1 MKKFYQ
7 VSSPWINKIEKK
19 NINNAL
25 RDNEISG
32 FFGKYIPEFEKKFSK
47 FCKTKHAVT
56 VNSGTTALHLALVT
70 LGIKKGDEVIVSSLT
85 NMASIFAILYIGA
98 IPVPI
103 DIENDTYNL
112 DVNLIENKIT
122 KKTTAIL
129 AVHLFGHPAEMDK
142 ILKISR
148 KHKLKIIEDCA
159 EAHGALYKNKMVGSI
174 GDAGCFSFY
183 ANKIITTGEG
193 GMITF
198 NSKKY
203 ALKAKNLKELAFGK
217 GNKFMHTGIG
227 YNYRMTNLQ
236 AALGCAQMEKINLI
250 IEKKIKLA
258 RLYEKYLSKNKLIK
272 LPLTKKGVKN
282 VYWMYCVK
290 IPILNSFKRKKLL
303 KKLFEKGIETREM
316 FIPYNL
322 QNFYLKTEKKI
333 NCPKANKVAY
343 NSFYLPS
350 GTDLKEKDVRYIS
363 GWLNKF
369 VK

>member
-7 VSSPWINKIEKK
+7 VSTPWINEVEKK
-19 NINNAL
+19 NVNNAL
-25 RDNEISG
+25 RNNELSG
-32 FFGKYIPEFEKKFSK
+32 FFGRYIPEFEKKFSK
-47 FCKTKHAVT
+47 FCKAKYAVT

-85 NMASIFAILYIGA
+85 NMASVFAILYIGA

-103 DIENDTYNL
+103 DIEDDTYNL
-112 DVNLIENKIT
+112 DVDLIEDKIT
-122 KKTTAIL
+122 KKTRAIL
-129 AVHLFGHPAEMDK
+129 AVHLFGHPAEMNK
-142 ILKISR
+142 ILKIS
-148 KHKLKIIEDCA
+148 KKYNSKIIEDCA

-198 NSKKY
+198 NSKKN
-203 ALKAKNLKELAFGK
+203 ASRAKNLKELAFGK

-236 AALGCAQMEKINLI
+236 AALGCAQMQKIEVI
-250 IEKKIKLA
+250 IDKKIKLA
-258 RLYEKYLSKNKLIK
+258 KLYEKYLSKNKLIH
-272 LPLTKKGVKN
+272 LPITKKNFKN
-282 VYWMYCVK
+282 VYWMYCIK
-290 IPILNSFKRKKLL
+290 IPTLNSLKRKKLL
-303 KKLFEKGIETREM
+303 KQLYQKGIETREM

-322 QNFYLKTEKKI
+322 QDFYLKTEKKI

-350 GTDLKEKDVRYIS
+350 GTDLKEEDVKYIS
-363 GWLNKF
+363 GWLNKL